1 MTEQFNEIKAKAKE
15 LATAIEVLVNAF
27 HRETGYTP
35 QVDIKKKMIKTN
47 DRVIVKWD
55 VNIQVM
61 VE

>member
-1 MTEQFNEIKAKAKE
+1 MTEQFNEIKAKA
-15 LATAIEVLVNAF
+15 TALKQGIEALVTTF
-27 HRETGYTP
+27 HKETGYTP

-55 VNIQVM
+55 VNIQVV